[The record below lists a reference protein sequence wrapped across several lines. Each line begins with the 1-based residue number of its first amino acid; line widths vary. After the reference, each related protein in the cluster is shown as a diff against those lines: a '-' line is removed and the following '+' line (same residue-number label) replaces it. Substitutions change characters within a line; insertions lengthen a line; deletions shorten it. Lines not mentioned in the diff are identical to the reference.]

1 MDAAGAALKTV
12 CTPSLGEAWIAIA
25 AAILREGV
33 AGDWE
38 GAPIVEIF
46 RASIQVTSPADQ
58 NPAKD
63 PIIAQHGDPERLAWM
78 HANFTDRARV
88 AELGDSD
95 SYATRLFDYAHTG
108 RDQVRWVTERIAANP
123 STRDATIT
131 TFQPLTDSSY
141 VPCVS
146 LLDFWLL
153 EGTLQLDVYA
163 HGIDFGTKGYAN
175 LVELAALQARVAK
188 DLDRPIGTLAMTVK
202 SAHIYGTELEAMR
215 RLVEVLD
222 SA

>member
-12 CTPSLGEAWIAIA
+12 CTPSLGEAWIGIA
-25 AAILREGV
+25 TVILRDGV
-33 AGDWE
+33 PGDWE

-46 RASIQVTSPADQ
+46 RASIQVTSPAAD
-58 NPAKD
+58 D
-63 PIIAQHGDPERLAWM
+63 RIIAQHGNPERLAWM

-153 EGTLQLDVYA
+153 DGALQLDVYA

-175 LVELAALQARVAK
+175 LVELAALQERVAK
-188 DLDRPIGTLAMTVK
+188 DLDRPIGMLAMTVK
-202 SAHIYGTELEAMR
+202 SAHIYATELEAMR